1 MQAHMQ
7 MCVHVHMHLHV
18 HLERSG
24 DRRRLGGCG
33 RALEVRRKLV
43 SYGRELRANR
53 RLGNCGS
60 VRVGLDHGRGL
71 DRSRV
76 ERCRHHHLGRC
87 RRRRHCLGRCRHF
100 GRRLHR
106 LRGDR
111 LGLGLVV
118 FDEESAVGLDRVDGA
133 GTPTDHEALGT
144 RVGARVSK
152 RAWLGDRLGLSRFV
166 IDIAHT
172 CIA

>member
-1 MQAHMQ
+1 MQ
-7 MCVHVHMHLHV
+7 MFVHVHMHVHA

-33 RALEVRRKLV
+33 RALEVRGKLV

-60 VRVGLDHGRGL
+60 VRVGLD
-71 DRSRV
+71 RSRV
-76 ERCRHHHLGRC
+76 ERCRH
-87 RRRRHCLGRCRHF
+87 F
-100 GRRLHR
+100 GRRLRR

-111 LGLGLVV
+111 LGLVV
-118 FDEESAVGLDRVDGA
+118 FDEENAVGLDRVDGA
-133 GTPTDHEALGT
+133 GAPTDRDAFGA

-152 RAWLGDRLGLSRFV
+152 CARLGDRLGLL
-166 IDIAHT
+166 
-172 CIA
+172 